1 MTTGGS
7 ALVARYRRL
16 AAAPLVDA
24 IPWAKV
30 HVWWTDDRYVPR
42 DHPLSNVKPFDDVL
56 LGIANAEEG
65 TASSRYPGVPIPIEN
80 IHPFRTGEAI
90 GRGTGAAACAAALAD

>member
-1 MTTGGS
+1 MTIAAAEAAERIATALVDAVERRGRADWVTTGGS

-16 AAAPLVDA
+16 AAPPLVDA
-24 IPWAKV
+24 VPWDKV

-56 LGIANAEEG
+56 LDIADAEEG
-65 TASSRYPGVPIPIEN
+65 
-80 IHPFRTGEAI
+80 H
-90 GRGTGAAACAAALAD
+90 GR